1 MQDVEYVKSVL
12 AQEYETSHPHEIE
25 YPDLSDVIDGNEF
38 DYPAGTVF
46 GEKPNGSKSPEG
58 HDYLWF
64 KDGEKSIL
72 THRFIVAVTIGKWVP
87 RDFDVD
93 HINHNPSDNRPENL
107 RVVTRRD
114 NNGNRRRVRLSE
126 LADLNE
132 VTSAMADRKA
142 KKTQEILEPQE
153 TVEDPFA
160 EILNTGPV
168 TEPFFTG
175 ETKPAEHSNGTWHKT
190 NLGSWHL
197 KFE

>member
-1 MQDVEYVKSVL
+1 MQDVDYVKSVL
-12 AQEYETSHPHEIE
+12 AKEYETSHPHEIE
-25 YPDLSDVIDGNEF
+25 YPDLNDVIDGNEF
-38 DYPAGTVF
+38 DYAAGIVF
-46 GEKPNGSKSPEG
+46 GATPNGRKSPEG

-72 THRFIVAVTIGKWVP
+72 THRFIVAVTLGKWVP

-93 HINHNPSDNRPENL
+93 HINQNPSDNRPENL
-107 RVVTRRD
+107 RVVTKRD
-114 NNGNRRRVRLSE
+114 NNRNRRRVRLSE
-126 LADLNE
+126 LADLNK

-142 KKTQEILEPQE
+142 KKTQEIPEPQE
-153 TVEDPFA
+153 PVEDPFA
-160 EILNTGPV
+160 KILNSGPV
-168 TEPFFTG
+168 TGPFFTG

>member
-1 MQDVEYVKSVL
+1 M
-12 AQEYETSHPHEIE
+12 
-25 YPDLSDVIDGNEF
+25 
-38 DYPAGTVF
+38 
-46 GEKPNGSKSPEG
+46 
-58 HDYLWF
+58 
-64 KDGEKSIL
+64 
-72 THRFIVAVTIGKWVP
+72 VAVTIGKWVP

-93 HINHNPSDNRPENL
+93 HINHDPSDNRPENL

-175 ETKPAEHSNGTWHKT
+175 ETKSAEHGIKQTWGLGILNSNDDCIANAVAENMRKKRIFTR
-190 NLGSWHL
+190 SFSRSQPRRAHL
-197 KFE
+197 LRRHQL